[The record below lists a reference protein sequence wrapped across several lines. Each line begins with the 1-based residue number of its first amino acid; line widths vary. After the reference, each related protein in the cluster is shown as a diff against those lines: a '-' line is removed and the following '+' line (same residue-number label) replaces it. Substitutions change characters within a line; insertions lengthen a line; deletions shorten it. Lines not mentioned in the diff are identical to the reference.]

1 MAATLQHTLLWPTDG
16 MHSHSMSG
24 QKNNNNSARGDVGAS
39 HAVLYGVCPVVEVVF
54 ALQWATFLFFGGCVA
69 VMTVFVAFFFVETKG
84 VPLEECPFIFKK
96 HWFWKR

>member
-1 MAATLQHTLLWPTDG
+1 MF
-16 MHSHSMSG
+16 
-24 QKNNNNSARGDVGAS
+24 
-39 HAVLYGVCPVVEVVF
+39 C

-69 VMTVFVAFFFVETKG
+69 VMTIFVAFFFVETKG